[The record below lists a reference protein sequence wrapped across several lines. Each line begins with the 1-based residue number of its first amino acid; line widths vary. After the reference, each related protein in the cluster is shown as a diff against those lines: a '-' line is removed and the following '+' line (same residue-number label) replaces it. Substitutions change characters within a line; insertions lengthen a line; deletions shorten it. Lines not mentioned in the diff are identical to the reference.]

1 MGALSCNVAVGPDS
15 FGDRLRSLPAEL
27 IALWE
32 ACERDVPDLGP
43 PVGWLRK
50 QSNARAARCLIDQL
64 ADEVGRLRD
73 EPDRAAWRDTVRER
87 LQQFGE
93 QRLNWPDGYRRL
105 LFGDQF
111 YESTIDF
118 VRGARSF
125 DPAMRL
131 ADIGQALRN
140 VWIGNSFQML
150 LDQPVAL
157 RSGLFG
163 YSMLY
168 PVTDNWLDDPAVPS
182 DVKRSFGDWLAR
194 RLAGEPVQPANPHQ
208 AAVGRLVERIEREFS
223 RDRCSAV
230 YQSLLAINE
239 AQTTSLRQ
247 HGDTTLSDGE
257 LLAISM
263 AKGGT
268 SVLVDL
274 HLVAASPTRVEEQF
288 AFSYGV
294 CLQLLDDVQ
303 DVEADLAANHQTM
316 CTRAA
321 QCGPLDEIA
330 ARLARFIDAVLL
342 HSERFNDEAYGD
354 RIDLIRRNCLAL
366 LVGSVAEQPARFSR
380 GFRRRLAGS
389 WPVSFRSHRRLHRR
403 ALARVAEDAP
413 HLSSAIIEA
422 FPRRRS
428 FPCAQPRS

>member
-1 MGALSCNVAVGPDS
+1 MGALSCDVAVGQDR
-15 FGDRLRSLPAEL
+15 FGDRLTSLRAEL

-32 ACERDVPDLGP
+32 VCGRDVPEMGP

-50 QSNARAARCLIDQL
+50 QSNARAARRLIDQL
-64 ADEVGRLRD
+64 ADEVARLPRD
-73 EPDRAAWRDTVRER
+73 EPGRAAWRGTVRER

-111 YESTIDF
+111 YESTVDF
-118 VRGARSF
+118 VRAARSF
-125 DPAMRL
+125 DPAMPL

-157 RSGLFG
+157 RPGLFG

-168 PVTDNWLDDPAVPS
+168 PVTDNWLDDRAVPS
-182 DVKRSFGDWLAR
+182 HAKRSFGDWLAR

-223 RDRCSAV
+223 RERCPAV

-247 HGDTTLSDGE
+247 HGEAPLSDAE

-263 AKGGT
+263 AKGGS

-274 HLVAASPTRVEEQF
+274 HLVAAHPTLVEEQF
-288 AFSYGV
+288 AFAYGV

-303 DVEADLAANHQTM
+303 DVEADLAANHQTI

-321 QCGPLDEIA
+321 QCGALDEIA
-330 ARLARFIDAVLL
+330 TRLAHFIDAVLL
-342 HSERFNDEAYGD
+342 HSERFADEAYAD

-380 GFRRRLAGS
+380 GFRRRLARS

-403 ALARVAEDAP
+403 ARARVAEDAP

-422 FPRRRS
+422 FPEKEL
-428 FPCAQPRS
+428 PCAQPQF